1 MDYKKL
7 ANEVEQAIIGY
18 NNLNGGVRSRPRTEA
33 LKNILFNNH
42 NAILSALKGTAGQ
55 DEIDRLNGVI
65 AKKDEEIEMLS
76 TQLDKADSMVVE
88 LKKEL
93 ETLKKAPATKAKKK
107 TDGASDD
114 A

>member
-7 ANEVEQAIIGY
+7 ADQLEQAIIGY
-18 NNLNGGVRSRPRTEA
+18 NRLNGGVRSRPRTEA
-33 LKNILFNNH
+33 LRNILFNNH
-42 NAILSALKGTAGQ
+42 ETILSALKGTAGQ
-55 DEIDRLNGVI
+55 EEIDRLNEVI
-65 AKKDEEIEMLS
+65 AKKDAEIQML
-76 TQLDKADSMVVE
+76 TAQLDKTDGIIIE